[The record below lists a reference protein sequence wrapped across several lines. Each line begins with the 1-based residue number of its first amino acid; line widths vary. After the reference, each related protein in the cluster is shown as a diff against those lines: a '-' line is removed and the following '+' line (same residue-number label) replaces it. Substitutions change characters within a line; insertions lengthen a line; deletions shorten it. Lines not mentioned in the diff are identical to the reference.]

1 MERERERLS
10 GKHGNA
16 RVHAASLAS
25 PALCLHFLSERES
38 QWCENRSIEGGAGG
52 GQRARGFLTG
62 SRVTSNRDLDLDRS
76 RSRFDVVGVGQ
87 LLSARS
93 RLAKAFFFLLTLSSC
108 PVLFAWK
115 KGIACTARRALSVAG
130 ARARETCSGESASVP
145 RRDEREVD
153 ARTTK
158 SFVVVVD
165 ARESFDGKKR
175 LAKRAA

>member
-1 MERERERLS
+1 MKDCFEFFCFLFYSRWKDEERERWKEREREREVEREREREVERDRERLS

-93 RLAKAFFFLLTLSSC
+93 RLAKAFFFSTH
-108 PVLFAWK
+108 
-115 KGIACTARRALSVAG
+115 ALELPRIVRVEKRHRVYGST
-130 ARARETCSGESASVP
+130 RSFCCWSES
-145 RRDEREVD
+145 
-153 ARTTK
+153 
-158 SFVVVVD
+158 
-165 ARESFDGKKR
+165 KR
-175 LAKRAA
+175 NVQR